1 MNRIMF
7 LAVIGTLLFCKY
19 AEAGDW
25 GDIWTPYLER
35 ADKATST
42 SGNTQAIN
50 RNTHIITPW
59 PYYVRNRRIPANGAR
74 MVGQY
79 TRYRMGRSLDE
90 DVPFPSDEDNSS
102 KGGQSTYGSLSG
114 SNSNN
119 STTTTS
125 SSAVK

>member
-1 MNRIMF
+1 MKIIMLIAF
-7 LAVIGTLLFCKY
+7 IGTLLFCKC
-19 AEAGDW
+19 AKAGDW
-25 GDIWTPYLER
+25 EDIWAPYLER

-42 SGNTQAIN
+42 SGNMQAIN

-79 TRYRMGRSLDE
+79 TRYTKGRSLDE
-90 DVPFPSDEDNSS
+90 DVPFLSDEDNSS
-102 KGGQSTYGSLSG
+102 QEGQSTSG
-114 SNSNN
+114 SNSQD
-119 STTTTS
+119 STATTS